1 MKHASRRQSG
11 HRSGPVIIA
20 FDGSPA
26 GPRALQGSAQLWRRG
41 PGWSSWSGKRA
52 VADALRW
59 AARTEPGSVLGQR
72 GGGLT

>member
-11 HRSGPVIIA
+11 CRSGPVIIA

-26 GPRALQGSAQLWRRG
+26 ALRALQGSAELWRRG

-52 VADALRW
+52 VADAL
-59 AARTEPGSVLGQR
+59 PGQCGRRPGPYSGSKE
-72 GGGLT
+72 GA

>member
-26 GPRALQGSAQLWRRG
+26 ALRALQESAELWRRG
-41 PGWSSWSGKRA
+41 PAGRRGLGSGLWPMRCA
-52 VADALRW
+52 
-59 AARTEPGSVLGQR
+59 GQR
-72 GGGLT
+72 GRRPGPYSGSEEGA